1 MSTRIVAFGGGHG
14 LAAMLSALRDISSEI
29 TAVVTVADNGGSS
42 GQLRSEFGVMP
53 PGDLRMAL
61 SALCSDD
68 EWGSSW
74 AQALQHRFES
84 EGPLNGHALGNLLLT
99 ALWNLNNDPVV
110 GLDKVGELLRIVG
123 RVLPMAAIPIEIEA
137 TLKPL
142 SNGQPGRVIRGQ
154 VEVAEAAGEV
164 VSVRLIPDSPPVLS
178 EVLEAIENAEW
189 ITIGPGSWYS
199 SVLPHLLVP
208 QIRAALANSNAKIVV
223 FLNLDARTVKDEAS
237 ALSPEVQIEFLKT
250 HAPEVKI
257 DYLVV
262 DNSIKTTGLEA
273 IAQKYQAQL
282 ILSDLAHHPGS
293 DQHDRFKV
301 LSTLKKLIG

>member
-1 MSTRIVAFGGGHG
+1 MAFGGGHG

-142 SNGQPGRVIRGQ
+142 SSGQPGRVIRGQ

-208 QIRAALANSNAKIVV
+208 QIRTALSNSNAKIVV

-257 DYLVV
+257 DYLVA

>member
-1 MSTRIVAFGGGHG
+1 VAFGGGHG

-74 AQALQHRFES
+74 AEALQHRFES
-84 EGPLNGHALGNLLLT
+84 SGPLNGHALGNLLLT

-142 SNGQPGRVIRGQ
+142 SSGQSGRVIRGQ

-164 VSVRLIPDSPPVLS
+164 VSVRLIPDSPPVLP

-208 QIRAALANSNAKIVV
+208 QIRTALANSNAKIVV

-257 DYLVV
+257 DYLVA

-273 IAQKYQAQL
+273 IAQKYEAQL

-301 LSTLKKLIG
+301 LSTLKNLIG

>member
-1 MSTRIVAFGGGHG
+1 MNSRIVAFGGGHG

-74 AQALQHRFES
+74 AEALQHRFES
-84 EGPLNGHALGNLLLT
+84 SGPLNGHALGNLLLT

-142 SNGQPGRVIRGQ
+142 SSGQSGRVIRGQ

-164 VSVRLIPDSPPVLS
+164 VSVRLIPESPPVLP

-208 QIRAALANSNAKIVV
+208 QIRTALANSNAQIVV

-257 DYLVV
+257 DYLVA

-273 IAQKYQAQL
+273 IAQKYEAQL

>member
-1 MSTRIVAFGGGHG
+1 MNSRIVAFGGGHG

-74 AQALQHRFES
+74 AEALQHRFES
-84 EGPLNGHALGNLLLT
+84 SGPLNGHALGNLLLT

-142 SNGQPGRVIRGQ
+142 SSGQSGRVIRGQ

-164 VSVRLIPDSPPVLS
+164 VSVRLIPESPPVLP

-208 QIRAALANSNAKIVV
+208 QIRTALANSNAQIVV

-257 DYLVV
+257 DYLVA
-262 DNSIKTTGLEA
+262 DNSIKTTGLET

>member
-1 MSTRIVAFGGGHG
+1 VSTRIVAFGGGHG

-142 SNGQPGRVIRGQ
+142 SSGQPGRVIRGQ

-208 QIRAALANSNAKIVV
+208 QIRTALSNSNAQIVV

-257 DYLVV
+257 DYLVA

>member
-142 SNGQPGRVIRGQ
+142 SSGQPGRVIRGQ

-164 VSVRLIPDSPPVLS
+164 VSVRLIPESPPVLP

-208 QIRAALANSNAKIVV
+208 QIRTALSNSNAKIVV

-257 DYLVV
+257 DYLVA

>member
-1 MSTRIVAFGGGHG
+1 MNTRIVAFGGGHG

-142 SNGQPGRVIRGQ
+142 SSGQPGRVIRGQ

-208 QIRAALANSNAKIVV
+208 QIRTALSNSNAKIVV

-257 DYLVV
+257 DYLVA

>member
-1 MSTRIVAFGGGHG
+1 MNSRIVAFGGGHG

-74 AQALQHRFES
+74 AEALQHRFES
-84 EGPLNGHALGNLLLT
+84 SGPLNGHALGNLLLT

-142 SNGQPGRVIRGQ
+142 SSGQIGRVIRGQ

-164 VSVRLIPDSPPVLS
+164 VSVRLIPDSPPVLP
-178 EVLEAIENAEW
+178 EVLEAIETAEW
-189 ITIGPGSWYS
+189 ITIDL
-199 SVLPHLLVP
+199 VLGIPACYRIFLFHKFGVP
-208 QIRAALANSNAKIVV
+208 
-223 FLNLDARTVKDEAS
+223 
-237 ALSPEVQIEFLKT
+237 
-250 HAPEVKI
+250 
-257 DYLVV
+257 
-262 DNSIKTTGLEA
+262 
-273 IAQKYQAQL
+273 
-282 ILSDLAHHPGS
+282 
-293 DQHDRFKV
+293 
-301 LSTLKKLIG
+301 

>member
-14 LAAMLSALRDISSEI
+14 LAAMLSALRDITSEI

-142 SNGQPGRVIRGQ
+142 SSGQPGRVIRGQ

-208 QIRAALANSNAKIVV
+208 QIRTALSNSNAKIVV

-257 DYLVV
+257 DYLVA

>member
-1 MSTRIVAFGGGHG
+1 
-14 LAAMLSALRDISSEI
+14 
-29 TAVVTVADNGGSS
+29 
-42 GQLRSEFGVMP
+42 
-53 PGDLRMAL
+53 
-61 SALCSDD
+61 
-68 EWGSSW
+68 
-74 AQALQHRFES
+74 
-84 EGPLNGHALGNLLLT
+84 
-99 ALWNLNNDPVV
+99 
-110 GLDKVGELLRIVG
+110 
-123 RVLPMAAIPIEIEA
+123 MAAIPIEIEA

-142 SNGQPGRVIRGQ
+142 SSGQPGRVIRGQ

-208 QIRAALANSNAKIVV
+208 QIRTALANSNAKIVV

-257 DYLVV
+257 DYLVA

>member
-142 SNGQPGRVIRGQ
+142 SSGQPGRVIRGQ

-208 QIRAALANSNAKIVV
+208 QIRTALSNSNAKIVV

-257 DYLVV
+257 DYLVA

-273 IAQKYQAQL
+273 IAQKYEAQL

>member
-1 MSTRIVAFGGGHG
+1 MSTPIVAFGGGHG

-74 AQALQHRFES
+74 AQTLQHRFES
-84 EGPLNGHALGNLLLT
+84 AGPLNGHALGNLLLT

-142 SNGQPGRVIRGQ
+142 SSGQIGRVIRGQ
-154 VEVAEAAGEV
+154 VEVAEAASEV

-178 EVLEAIENAEW
+178 EVLEAIEKAEW

-208 QIRAALANSNAKIVV
+208 QIRTALATTNAKIVV
-223 FLNLDARTVKDEAS
+223 FLNLDARTIKDEAS

-257 DYLVV
+257 DYLVA

-273 IAQKYQAQL
+273 IARKYEAQL

-301 LSTLKKLIG
+301 LSTLKNLIG

>member
-1 MSTRIVAFGGGHG
+1 MNSRIVAFGGGHG

-74 AQALQHRFES
+74 AEALQHRFES
-84 EGPLNGHALGNLLLT
+84 SGPLNGHALGNLLLT

-142 SNGQPGRVIRGQ
+142 SSGQSGRVIRGQ

-164 VSVRLIPDSPPVLS
+164 VSVRLIPESPPVLP

-208 QIRAALANSNAKIVV
+208 QIRTALANSNAQIVV

-250 HAPEVKI
+250 HAPEVNI
-257 DYLVV
+257 DYLVA

>member
-1 MSTRIVAFGGGHG
+1 MNSRIVAFGGGHG

-84 EGPLNGHALGNLLLT
+84 TGPLNGHALGNLLLT
-99 ALWNLNNDPVV
+99 ALWNLNNDPVI

-142 SNGQPGRVIRGQ
+142 SSGQPGRVVRGQ

-164 VSVRLIPDSPPVLS
+164 VSVRLIPDSPPVLP

-208 QIRAALANSNAKIVV
+208 QIRCALANTNAKIVV
-223 FLNLDARTVKDEAS
+223 FLNLDARTIKDEAS

-257 DYLVV
+257 DYLVA

-273 IAQKYQAQL
+273 IAQKYEAQL
-282 ILSDLAHHPGS
+282 ILSDLAQHPGS

>member
-1 MSTRIVAFGGGHG
+1 VAFGGGHG

-142 SNGQPGRVIRGQ
+142 SSGQPGRVIRGQ

-208 QIRAALANSNAKIVV
+208 QIRTALANSNAKIVV

-257 DYLVV
+257 DYLVA

>member
-1 MSTRIVAFGGGHG
+1 MNTRIVAFGGGHG

-142 SNGQPGRVIRGQ
+142 SSGQPGRIIRGQ

-208 QIRAALANSNAKIVV
+208 QIRTALANSNAKIVV

-237 ALSPEVQIEFLKT
+237 ALSPEVQIEFLKS

-257 DYLVV
+257 DYLVA

-301 LSTLKKLIG
+301 LSTLKNLIG

>member
-1 MSTRIVAFGGGHG
+1 MAFGGGHG
-14 LAAMLSALRDISSEI
+14 LAAILSALRDISSEI

-74 AQALQHRFES
+74 AEALQHRFES
-84 EGPLNGHALGNLLLT
+84 SGPLNGHALGNLLLT

-142 SNGQPGRVIRGQ
+142 SSGQSGRVIRGQ

-164 VSVRLIPDSPPVLS
+164 VSVRLIPDSPPVLP

-208 QIRAALANSNAKIVV
+208 QIRTALANSNAKIVV

-257 DYLVV
+257 DYLVA

-273 IAQKYQAQL
+273 IAQKYEAQL

-301 LSTLKKLIG
+301 LSTLKNLIG

>member
-1 MSTRIVAFGGGHG
+1 MAFGGGHG

-142 SNGQPGRVIRGQ
+142 SSGQPGRVIRGQ

-208 QIRAALANSNAKIVV
+208 QIRIALSNSNAKIVV

-257 DYLVV
+257 DYLVA

>member
-1 MSTRIVAFGGGHG
+1 MNSRIVAFGGGHG

-74 AQALQHRFES
+74 AEALQHRFES
-84 EGPLNGHALGNLLLT
+84 SGPLNGHALGNLLLT

-142 SNGQPGRVIRGQ
+142 SSGQSGRVIRGQ

-164 VSVRLIPDSPPVLS
+164 VSVRLIPDSPPVLP

-208 QIRAALANSNAKIVV
+208 QIRTALANSNAKIVV

-257 DYLVV
+257 DYLVA

-273 IAQKYQAQL
+273 IAQKYEAQL
-282 ILSDLAHHPGS
+282 ILGDLAHHPGS

-301 LSTLKKLIG
+301 LSTLKNLIG

>member
-1 MSTRIVAFGGGHG
+1 
-14 LAAMLSALRDISSEI
+14 
-29 TAVVTVADNGGSS
+29 
-42 GQLRSEFGVMP
+42 MP

-142 SNGQPGRVIRGQ
+142 SSGQPGRVIRGQ

-208 QIRAALANSNAKIVV
+208 QIRTALANSNAKIVV

-257 DYLVV
+257 DYLVA

-301 LSTLKKLIG
+301 LSTLKNLIG

>member
-142 SNGQPGRVIRGQ
+142 SSGQPGRVIRGQ

-208 QIRAALANSNAKIVV
+208 QIRTALSNSNAKIVV

-257 DYLVV
+257 DYLVA

-273 IAQKYQAQL
+273 IAQKYEAQL

-301 LSTLKKLIG
+301 LSTLKNLIG

>member
-1 MSTRIVAFGGGHG
+1 MAFGGGHG

-74 AQALQHRFES
+74 AEALQHRFES
-84 EGPLNGHALGNLLLT
+84 SGPLNGHALGNLLLT

-142 SNGQPGRVIRGQ
+142 SSGQSGRVIRGQ

-164 VSVRLIPDSPPVLS
+164 VSVRLIPDSPPVLP

-208 QIRAALANSNAKIVV
+208 QIRTALANSNAKIVV

-257 DYLVV
+257 DYLVA

-273 IAQKYQAQL
+273 IAQKYEAQL

-301 LSTLKKLIG
+301 LSTLKNLIG

>member
-1 MSTRIVAFGGGHG
+1 MNSRIVAFGGGHG

-84 EGPLNGHALGNLLLT
+84 TGPLNGHALGNLLLT

-110 GLDKVGELLRIVG
+110 GLDKVGELLKIVG

-142 SNGQPGRVIRGQ
+142 STGQPERVIRGQ

-164 VSVRLIPDSPPVLS
+164 VSVRLIPDSPPVLP
-178 EVLEAIENAEW
+178 EVLAAIANADW
-189 ITIGPGSWYS
+189 ITLGPGSWYS

-208 QIRAALANSNAKIVV
+208 QIRTALANSNAKIIV
-223 FLNLDARTVKDEAS
+223 FLNLDARIGKGEAS
-237 ALSPEVQIEFLKT
+237 AISPEVQIEFLKT
-250 HAPEVKI
+250 HAPEVEI
-257 DYLVV
+257 DYLVA
-262 DNSIKTTGLEA
+262 DNSIKTSGLEA
-273 IAQKYQAQL
+273 IAKKYSAQL

-293 DQHDRFKV
+293 DQHDRIKV

>member
-1 MSTRIVAFGGGHG
+1 MNSRIVAFGGGHG
-14 LAAMLSALRDISSEI
+14 LAAMLSALRDVSSEI

-84 EGPLNGHALGNLLLT
+84 TGPLNGHALGNLLLT
-99 ALWNLNNDPVV
+99 ALWNLNKDPVV

-123 RVLPMAAIPIEIEA
+123 RVLPMAAVPIEIEA

-142 SNGQPGRVIRGQ
+142 LPGQPERVIRGQ

-164 VSVRLIPDSPPVLS
+164 VSVRLIPDSPPVLP
-178 EVLEAIENAEW
+178 EVLHAIENADW
-189 ITIGPGSWYS
+189 ITLGPGSWYS

-208 QIRAALANSNAKIVV
+208 QIRTALANSNAKIVV
-223 FLNLDARTVKDEAS
+223 FLNLDARSSKDEAS
-237 ALSPEVQIEFLKT
+237 ALSPEVQIEFLKS

-257 DYLVV
+257 DYLVA

-273 IAQKYQAQL
+273 IANKYSAQL

>member
-1 MSTRIVAFGGGHG
+1 VSTPIVAFGGGHG

-142 SNGQPGRVIRGQ
+142 SSSEPGRVIRGQ
-154 VEVAEAAGEV
+154 VEVAEAASEV

-208 QIRAALANSNAKIVV
+208 QIRTALSNSNAKIVV

-257 DYLVV
+257 DYLVA

-273 IAQKYQAQL
+273 IAQKYEAQL

-301 LSTLKKLIG
+301 LSTLKNLIG

>member
-1 MSTRIVAFGGGHG
+1 MNSRIVAFGGGHG

-74 AQALQHRFES
+74 AEALQHRFES
-84 EGPLNGHALGNLLLT
+84 SGPLNGHALGNLLLT

-142 SNGQPGRVIRGQ
+142 SSGQSGRVIRGQ

-164 VSVRLIPDSPPVLS
+164 VSVRLIPESPPVLP

-208 QIRAALANSNAKIVV
+208 QIRTALANSNAKIVV

-257 DYLVV
+257 DYLVA

-273 IAQKYQAQL
+273 IAQKYEAQL

-301 LSTLKKLIG
+301 LSTLKNLIG

>member
-1 MSTRIVAFGGGHG
+1 
-14 LAAMLSALRDISSEI
+14 MLSALRDISSEI

-74 AQALQHRFES
+74 AEALQHRFES
-84 EGPLNGHALGNLLLT
+84 SGPLNGHALGNLLLT

-142 SNGQPGRVIRGQ
+142 SSGQSGRVIRGQ

-164 VSVRLIPDSPPVLS
+164 VSVRLIPDSPPVLP

-208 QIRAALANSNAKIVV
+208 QIRTALANSNAKIVV

-257 DYLVV
+257 DYLVA

-273 IAQKYQAQL
+273 IAQKYEAQL

-301 LSTLKKLIG
+301 LSTLKNLIG

>member
-1 MSTRIVAFGGGHG
+1 MNSRIVAFGGGHG

-74 AQALQHRFES
+74 AEALQHRFES
-84 EGPLNGHALGNLLLT
+84 SGPLNGHALGNLLLT

-142 SNGQPGRVIRGQ
+142 SSGQPGRVIRGQ

-164 VSVRLIPDSPPVLS
+164 VSVRLIPDSPPVLP

-208 QIRAALANSNAKIVV
+208 QIRTALANSNAKIVV

-257 DYLVV
+257 DYLVA

-273 IAQKYQAQL
+273 IANKY
-282 ILSDLAHHPGS
+282 
-293 DQHDRFKV
+293 
-301 LSTLKKLIG
+301 

>member
-208 QIRAALANSNAKIVV
+208 QIRTALSNSNAKIVV

-257 DYLVV
+257 DYLVA

>member
-1 MSTRIVAFGGGHG
+1 VNSRIVAFGGGHG
-14 LAAMLSALRDISSEI
+14 LAAILSALRDISSEI

-74 AQALQHRFES
+74 AEALQHRFES
-84 EGPLNGHALGNLLLT
+84 SGPLNGHALGNLLLT

-142 SNGQPGRVIRGQ
+142 SSGQSGRVIRGQ

-164 VSVRLIPDSPPVLS
+164 VSVRLIPDSPPVLP

-208 QIRAALANSNAKIVV
+208 QIRTALANSNAKIVV

-257 DYLVV
+257 DYLVA

-273 IAQKYQAQL
+273 IAQKYEAQL

-301 LSTLKKLIG
+301 LSTLKNLIG

>member
-1 MSTRIVAFGGGHG
+1 MSTPIVAFGGGHG

-142 SNGQPGRVIRGQ
+142 SSSEPGRVIRGQ
-154 VEVAEAAGEV
+154 VEVAEAASEV

-178 EVLEAIENAEW
+178 EVLEAIESAEW

-208 QIRAALANSNAKIVV
+208 QIRTALAKTNAKIVV

-257 DYLVV
+257 DYLVA

-301 LSTLKKLIG
+301 LSTLKNLIG

>member
-1 MSTRIVAFGGGHG
+1 VNSRIVAFGGGHG

-74 AQALQHRFES
+74 AEALQHRFES
-84 EGPLNGHALGNLLLT
+84 SGPLNGHALGNLLLT

-142 SNGQPGRVIRGQ
+142 SSGQPGRVIRGQ

-164 VSVRLIPDSPPVLS
+164 VSVRLIPDSPPVLP

-208 QIRAALANSNAKIVV
+208 QIRTALANSNAKIVV

-257 DYLVV
+257 DYLVA

-273 IAQKYQAQL
+273 IAQKYEAQL

-301 LSTLKKLIG
+301 LSTLKNLIG

>member
-1 MSTRIVAFGGGHG
+1 VNSRIVAFGGGHG

-74 AQALQHRFES
+74 AEALQHRFES
-84 EGPLNGHALGNLLLT
+84 SGPLNGHALGNLLLT

-110 GLDKVGELLRIVG
+110 GLIKVGELLRIVG

-142 SNGQPGRVIRGQ
+142 SSGQLGRVIRGQ

-164 VSVRLIPDSPPVLS
+164 VSVRLIPDSPPVLP
-178 EVLEAIENAEW
+178 EVLEAIEKAEW

-208 QIRAALANSNAKIVV
+208 QIRTALANSNAKIVV

-257 DYLVV
+257 DYLVA

-273 IAQKYQAQL
+273 IAQKYEAQL

-301 LSTLKKLIG
+301 LSTLKNLIG

>member
-1 MSTRIVAFGGGHG
+1 MNSRIVAFGGGHG
-14 LAAMLSALRDISSEI
+14 LAAMLSALRDVSSEI

-68 EWGSSW
+68 DWGSSW

-84 EGPLNGHALGNLLLT
+84 TGPLNGHALGNLLLT
-99 ALWNLNNDPVV
+99 ALWNLNEDPVV

-123 RVLPMAAIPIEIEA
+123 RVLPMAAVPIEIEA

-142 SNGQPGRVIRGQ
+142 LPGQPERVIRGQ

-164 VSVRLIPDSPPVLS
+164 VSVRLIPDSPPVLP
-178 EVLEAIENAEW
+178 EVLHAIKKADW
-189 ITIGPGSWYS
+189 ITLGPGSWYS

-208 QIRAALANSNAKIVV
+208 QIRTALANSNAKIVV
-223 FLNLDARTVKDEAS
+223 FLNLDARSSKDEAS
-237 ALSPEVQIEFLKT
+237 ALSPEVQIEFLKS

-257 DYLVV
+257 DYLVA

-273 IAQKYQAQL
+273 IANKYSAQL

>member
-1 MSTRIVAFGGGHG
+1 VAFGGGHG

-142 SNGQPGRVIRGQ
+142 SSSEPGRVIRGQ
-154 VEVAEAAGEV
+154 VEVAEAASEV

-208 QIRAALANSNAKIVV
+208 QIRTALSNSNAKIVV

-257 DYLVV
+257 DYLVA

-273 IAQKYQAQL
+273 IAQKYEAQL

-301 LSTLKKLIG
+301 LSTLKNLIG

>member
-1 MSTRIVAFGGGHG
+1 MNSRIVAFGGGHG

-74 AQALQHRFES
+74 AEALQHRFES
-84 EGPLNGHALGNLLLT
+84 SGPLNGHALGNLLLT

-142 SNGQPGRVIRGQ
+142 SSGQIGRVIRGQ

-164 VSVRLIPDSPPVLS
+164 VSVRLIPDSPPVLP
-178 EVLEAIENAEW
+178 EVLEAIETAEW

-208 QIRAALANSNAKIVV
+208 QIRGALASTNAKIVV
-223 FLNLDARTVKDEAS
+223 FLNLDARTIKDEAS

-257 DYLVV
+257 DYLVA

-273 IAQKYQAQL
+273 IANKYSAQL

>member
-1 MSTRIVAFGGGHG
+1 MAFGGGHG

-74 AQALQHRFES
+74 AEALQHRFES
-84 EGPLNGHALGNLLLT
+84 SGPLNGHALGNLLLT

-142 SNGQPGRVIRGQ
+142 SSGQPGRVIRGQ

-164 VSVRLIPDSPPVLS
+164 VSVRLIPDSPPVLP

-208 QIRAALANSNAKIVV
+208 QIRTALANSNAKIVV

-257 DYLVV
+257 DYLVA

-273 IAQKYQAQL
+273 IAQKYEAQL

-301 LSTLKKLIG
+301 LSTLKNLIG

>member
-1 MSTRIVAFGGGHG
+1 VAFGGGHG

-53 PGDLRMAL
+53 PGDLSMAL

-142 SNGQPGRVIRGQ
+142 SSGQPGRVIRGQ

-208 QIRAALANSNAKIVV
+208 QIRTALANSNAKIVV

-257 DYLVV
+257 DYLVA

-273 IAQKYQAQL
+273 IAQKYEAQL

>member
-1 MSTRIVAFGGGHG
+1 MNSRIVAFGGGHG

-74 AQALQHRFES
+74 AEALQHRFES
-84 EGPLNGHALGNLLLT
+84 SGPLNGHALGNLLLT

-142 SNGQPGRVIRGQ
+142 SSGQSGRVIRGQ

-164 VSVRLIPDSPPVLS
+164 VSVRLIPESPPVLP

-208 QIRAALANSNAKIVV
+208 QIRTALANSNAKIVV

-257 DYLVV
+257 DYLVA

-301 LSTLKKLIG
+301 LSTLKNLIG

>member
-142 SNGQPGRVIRGQ
+142 SSGQPGRVIRGQ

-208 QIRAALANSNAKIVV
+208 QIRTALANSNAKIVV

-257 DYLVV
+257 DYLVA

-273 IAQKYQAQL
+273 IANKYSAQL